1 MAYAVKYLFRFE
13 SLNHTTREIRVLQ
26 DGYSGSVIQR
36 ALGRNP
42 VLKKQQN
49 GPIHGTSLEI
59 YAQCDVDREF
69 IEFYTSDP
77 KEYRVDVYAGNT
89 MLWQGWISPELYSE
103 PDIAPPYDVQ
113 VVATDGVGELK
124 LYDFAAQGTV
134 SLRALLTYLLGK
146 TGLSTDVFL
155 VSSLK
160 AGSAG
165 AGALLDMEANFDYL
179 VGKTCYEALS
189 YLLTTLH
196 ATITWW
202 GGHWLLVRENNVTF
216 TSGKVRYFNVAG
228 NSALLANSVQA
239 LGRMYQDAVWPVGQ
253 LSTVID
259 PAKNKVVVQA
269 PWHPVTALQN
279 SDMTADANWNK
290 SGVTYDSAKGAY
302 FFARDVITPGE
313 LAQSVAFGGLRVP
326 MRMTLSGCGTS
337 ETGSGFTGTG
347 NGWVGLVLKFQDGD
361 GNVYYLGVD
370 GDGNRRWELYD
381 SGRIPRAFEQDLLSV
396 DTDRENADHIELDI
410 PALAVDGGFP
420 SGTLTV
426 GIWGGAVYVFSAHLD
441 VILNKGYQDVM
452 HIDNGARGEGDDTE
466 IAFGRVT
473 SDVAYYQAFVQG
485 ILLNNGA
492 LITAFSDANFTTGTD
507 YLSFIS
513 RDYARSV
520 ALPRARV
527 EGTVSLEPS
536 VQLPPLVFTKGGLD
550 YWLETWSWNLYEDEL
565 QISARTLPTATL
577 TVESETITEAGG
589 TASTG
594 SADGGATQ
602 VPSSGVNYFE
612 PGTVSGLIQLKSDYN
627 YLGPRKG
634 LIFGRNSSEDVN
646 VDLEVVNIA
655 PQGETPRYAFHSRLP
670 FFSDGFVSGNG
681 LSSGG
686 GASGI
691 DALAMWKLLT
701 NDQTLSTYDDNT
713 KIAGAHIPDMAT
725 AYGYLKQA
733 DINPILALIPAQAS
747 STNQLAD
754 KAFVNSSIATATAT
768 YRGNYNEYSDLG
780 LQPSAT
786 HAQIATALASEIS
799 GADANDYCFV
809 EIPTSA
815 STPTEIART
824 ERYKYNGTGWEY
836 EYTLNNSGFTAVQWA
851 AINSGITSG
860 KVGTYDTI
868 AGYFSGGKILSSA
881 LPAMYIGQTPVRFTS
896 ATQDLTGIGNITM
909 SGNITLPN
917 GNAIL
922 AASTSAM
929 LAVTSNGTGFYL
941 GPGYEISANYLLRS
955 GNIDLKHRKYT
966 AASTY
971 NDHIIWDASNAYIS
985 SNAVTIGSNTIG
997 TDSSPIEHSTFNR
1010 RFKRFE
1016 GSSAAGGYDL
1026 DTLLAGG
1033 GITSQYSSVSYW
1045 ANGPSGMSYGGAV
1058 QIVPT
1063 DSANNLLAMQFAWD
1077 VDHTNAKTGKLWW
1090 RDRNNSGG
1098 TPGWGEWHLLYDSAN
1113 ANLSTIDW
1121 ACKDLNSAGKVNVG
1135 APSSTS
1141 ATVNVAGTIWA
1152 STGIFSDGYVSG
1164 GGLSSSSDA
1173 RLKEHVKDFNYSAEL
1188 LMSLK
1193 PREWDWNDRT
1203 PLEGHSA
1210 GFIAQEV
1217 EQHLPYAVT
1226 ERAYKMLT
1234 YDIFHALEVSGLQDH
1249 ESHIQDHE
1257 TRIRALENENKELKK
1272 RLEKYELGRN

>member
-124 LYDFAAQGTV
+124 LYDFAAQGMV
-134 SLRALLTYLLGK
+134 SLRAMLTYLLGK

-196 ATITWW
+196 ATLTWW

-239 LGRMYQDAVWPVGQ
+239 LGRMYQDPVWPVGQ

-396 DTDRENADHIELDI
+396 DTDRENADRIELDI

-441 VILNKGYQDVM
+441 VVLNKGYQDIL

-577 TVESETITEAGG
+577 TVDSETITEAGG

-594 SADGGATQ
+594 SSSGGATQ

-612 PGTVSGLIQLKSDYN
+612 PGTVSGLIQLKSAYN

-634 LIFGRNSSEDVN
+634 LIFGETAEADVENSPAHLMLRNFGTAQNPKYALYTPFALVTGGDQIV
-646 VDLEVVNIA
+646 IT
-655 PQGETPRYAFHSRLP
+655 GEP
-670 FFSDGFVSGNG
+670 
-681 LSSGG
+681 GG
-686 GASGI
+686 GGGGGVMY
-691 DALAMWKLLT
+691 LAELLDVSLANLAGGQVLSYDSTAQVWKNRTLGEAAGYGVT
-701 NDQTLSTYDDNT
+701 NVVT
-713 KIAGAHIPDMAT
+713 AGDTTHLVTGAAVAT
-725 AYGYLKQA
+725 AVAAVLKWKGITTT
-733 DINPILALIPAQAS
+733 DIAANPSANPIIINGQSYTAVMGDVVVLS
-747 STNQLAD
+747 GTST
-754 KAFVNSSIATATAT
+754 
-768 YRGNYNEYSDLG
+768 EYL
-780 LQPSAT
+780 
-786 HAQIATALASEIS
+786 
-799 GADANDYCFV
+799 
-809 EIPTSA
+809 
-815 STPTEIART
+815 
-824 ERYKYNGTGWEY
+824 YNGTTWEPMGDEASY
-836 EYTLNNSGFTAVQWA
+836 ALKTVTITGTGYLTGGGTLEANRTLDIASSVKTKIDNGA
-851 AINSGITSG
+851 AA
-860 KVGTYDTI
+860 Y
-868 AGYFSGGKILSSA
+868 GYFSGGKILSSA

-941 GPGYEISANYLLRS
+941 GPGYEISADYLLRS
-955 GNIDLKHRKYT
+955 GNINLVHRKYT

-997 TDSSPIEHSTFNR
+997 TDSSPIEHATFNR
-1010 RFKRFE
+1010 RFMRFA

-1113 ANLSTIDW
+1113 ANLSTVDW
-1121 ACKDLNSAGKVNVG
+1121 ACKDLNAAGKVNVG
-1135 APSSTS
+1135 APS
-1141 ATVNVAGTIWA
+1141 
-1152 STGIFSDGYVSG
+1152 FSDGALNVNGAIVSSGDQVVTSDIRVKRNLKPIELTVEQIASCRAVTFDWASG
-1164 GGLSSSSDA
+1164 GHSFGSIAQDWEPILPEA
-1173 RLKEHVKDFNYSAEL
+1173 VKDGDIKALAYGQLGAVMGIKVSQRL
-1188 LMSLK
+1188 LIDEDKILK
-1193 PREWDWNDRT
+1193 LQKHETAQDKEIRVLKDALGKANGR
-1203 PLEGHSA
+1203 
-1210 GFIAQEV
+1210 IA
-1217 EQHLPYAVT
+1217 
-1226 ERAYKMLT
+1226 
-1234 YDIFHALEVSGLQDH
+1234 ALE
-1249 ESHIQDHE
+1249 
-1257 TRIRALENENKELKK
+1257 KEVK
-1272 RLEKYELGRN
+1272 RLRTN

>member
-1 MAYAVKYLFRFE
+1 MAYAVKYVFTFQ
-13 SLNHTTREIRVLQ
+13 SVGGTTREIRVLK
-26 DGYSGSVIQR
+26 DGYSGDPIRR
-36 ALGRNP
+36 ALGRAP
-42 VLKKQQN
+42 ILKKQQN
-49 GPIHGTSLEI
+49 GPVHGTSLEL
-59 YAQCDVDREF
+59 YAECHVDQEF

-77 KEYRVDVYAGNT
+77 KAYRVDLYAGNT
-89 MLWQGWISPELYSE
+89 LLWQGWITPELYSE

-124 LYDFAAQGTV
+124 LYDFAAQGMV
-134 SLRALLTYLLGK
+134 SLRAMLTYLLGK

-179 VGKTCYEALS
+179 VGKTCYEALT
-189 YLLTTLH
+189 YILTTLH

-228 NSALLANSVQA
+228 NSALLTNSVQA
-239 LGRMYQDAVWPVGQ
+239 LGSIYQDAVWPVGQ

-279 SDMTADANWNK
+279 SDMAEDANWNK
-290 SGVTYDSAKGAY
+290 LYGVTYDSSKGAY
-302 FFARDVITPGE
+302 SFPQDAVYTGE

-396 DTDRENADHIELDI
+396 DTDRENADRIELDI

-420 SGTLTV
+420 SGILTV

-441 VILNKGYQDVM
+441 VILNKGYQDIL

-485 ILLNNGA
+485 ILLNNGT
-492 LITAFSDANFTTGTD
+492 LITAFSDANFTTGMD
-507 YLSFIS
+507 FLSFIS

-527 EGTVSLEPS
+527 EGTVFLETS
-536 VQLPPLVFTKGGLD
+536 VQLPPLVFEKDGLN

-577 TVESETITEAGG
+577 SIESETVTEAGG

-594 SADGGATQ
+594 TSSGGATQ
-602 VPSSGVNYFE
+602 VPSVGLNFFE
-612 PGTVSGLIQLKSDYN
+612 PDEDLAGLILLKAVYN

-634 LIFGRNSSEDVN
+634 LIFDPTAENDVADSPAHLMLRNFGTPEDPNYALYTPYAIVSAK
-646 VDLEVVNIA
+646 DQVVIS
-655 PQGETPRYAFHSRLP
+655 GTP
-670 FFSDGFVSGNG
+670 GGG
-681 LSSGG
+681 GGGG
-686 GASGI
+686 GATFLPDLEDVSDDLYAPTAGMVLQYSGSQWVGNLPATQI
-691 DALAMWKLLT
+691 GANVTGLT
-701 NDQTLSTYDDNT
+701 T
-713 KIAGAHIPDMAT
+713 G
-725 AYGYLKQA
+725 
-733 DINPILALIPAQAS
+733 ALIRSVLGDDFSAGWS
-747 STNQLAD
+747 VKD
-754 KAFVNSSIATATAT
+754 FINSSVATATAT
-768 YRGNYNEYSDLG
+768 YRGSYNEKTDLG
-780 LQPSAT
+780 LNPSAT
-786 HAQIATALASEIS
+786 RAQVATKLGQEIS
-799 GADANDYCFV
+799 GADDNDYCFV

-815 STPTEIART
+815 STPTQIERT
-824 ERYKYNGTGWEY
+824 ERYKYDGTSWSY
-836 EYTLNNSGFTAVQWA
+836 EYTLNNSGYTAVQWA

-860 KVGTYDTI
+860 KVSSYDTI
-868 AGYFSGGKILSSA
+868 AGYFSGGKILSTA
-881 LPAMYIGQTPVRFTS
+881 LPAMYIGTTAVRFTG
-896 ATQDLTGIGNITM
+896 ATQDLTGIGNISM
-909 SGNITLPN
+909 SGNITIPN

-922 AASTSAM
+922 ASSSFSM
-929 LAVTSNGTGFYL
+929 LAVSSAGTVFYC
-941 GPGYEISANYLLRS
+941 GPGYEISAGFLLRS
-955 GNIDLKHRKYT
+955 GDINLIHRKYT
-966 AASTY
+966 AANTY
-971 NDHIIWDASNAYIS
+971 HDYAIWDASNTTIS
-985 SNAVTIGSNTIG
+985 DAALTLGSASLGTSSTPIGY
-997 TDSSPIEHSTFNR
+997 STYNR
-1010 RFKRFE
+1010 RFRRFV

-1063 DSANNLLAMQFAWD
+1063 DSANNLLAMQLAWD

-1113 ANLSTIDW
+1113 ANLSTINW
-1121 ACKDLNSAGKVNVG
+1121 NCKDLDAAGKVNVG
-1135 APSSTS
+1135 APS
-1141 ATVNVAGTIWA
+1141 
-1152 STGIFSDGYVSG
+1152 FSDGALNVNGAIVSSGDQVVTSDIRMKTNIKPIELSVEQIAKCRAVTFDWTTG
-1164 GGLSSSSDA
+1164 GHSFGSIAQDWQDILPEAVHNGETLSLAYAQLGTVIGITLAKHETEQDKEI
-1173 RLKEHVKDFNYSAEL
+1173 RKLKEEVNNLKAE
-1188 LMSLK
+1188 
-1193 PREWDWNDRT
+1193 
-1203 PLEGHSA
+1203 
-1210 GFIAQEV
+1210 V
-1217 EQHLPYAVT
+1217 
-1226 ERAYKMLT
+1226 
-1234 YDIFHALEVSGLQDH
+1234 
-1249 ESHIQDHE
+1249 
-1257 TRIRALENENKELKK
+1257 K
-1272 RLEKYELGRN
+1272 RLRAN

>member
-1 MAYAVKYLFRFE
+1 MAYATKYVFTFQ
-13 SLNHTTREIRVLQ
+13 SVGGTTREIRILK
-26 DGYSGSVIQR
+26 DGYSGDPIRR
-36 ALGRNP
+36 ALGRAP
-42 VLKKQQN
+42 ILKKQQN
-49 GPIHGTSLEI
+49 GPVHGTSLEL
-59 YAQCDVDREF
+59 YAECHVDQEF

-77 KEYRVDVYAGNT
+77 KAYRVDLYAGNAL
-89 MLWQGWISPELYSE
+89 LWQGWITPELYSE

-124 LYDFAAQGTV
+124 LYDFAAQGMV
-134 SLRALLTYLLGK
+134 SLRAMLTYLLGK

-239 LGRMYQDAVWPVGQ
+239 LGSMYQDAVWPVGR

-279 SDMTADANWNK
+279 SDMAADANWNK
-290 SGVTYDSAKGAY
+290 IGVTYDSTKGAY

-396 DTDRENADHIELDI
+396 DTDRENADRIELDI
-410 PALAVDGGFP
+410 PALTVDGGFP

-441 VILNKGYQDVM
+441 VVLNKGYQDVL

-527 EGTVSLEPS
+527 EGTVSLESS
-536 VQLPPLVFTKGGLD
+536 VQLPPLVFTKDGLD

-565 QISARTLPTATL
+565 QVSARTLPTATL
-577 TVESETITEAGG
+577 TVDSETITEAGG

-594 SADGGATQ
+594 SSSGGATQ

-612 PGTVSGLIQLKSDYN
+612 PGTVSGLIQLKSIYN

-634 LIFGRNSSEDVN
+634 LIFGRNSSADGN

-655 PQGETPRYAFHSRLP
+655 PQGETPRYALHSPLP
-670 FFSDGFVSGNG
+670 IFSDDFVSGNG

-686 GASGI
+686 GAAGI

-713 KIAGAHIPDMAT
+713 KIAGAHIPDMAAT
-725 AYGYLKQA
+725 YGYLKQA
-733 DINPILALIPAQAS
+733 NIDPILALIPAQAS
-747 STNQLAD
+747 SMNQLAD
-754 KAFVNSSIATATAT
+754 KAFVNSSIATSTAT
-768 YRGNYNEYSDLG
+768 YRGSYNEKTDLN
-780 LQPSAT
+780 LNPTAT
-786 HAQIATALASEIS
+786 RSEIAAALATKMAALSIVP
-799 GADANDYCFV
+799 DDNDYCFV

-824 ERYKYNGTGWEY
+824 ERYKYNGTSWAY
-836 EYTLNNSGFTAVQWA
+836 EYTLNNSGFTAAQWA
-851 AINSGITSG
+851 SINSGITSG
-860 KVGTYDTI
+860 KVSAYDTI
-868 AGYFSGGKILSSA
+868 AGYFSGGKILSTA
-881 LPAMYIGQTPVRFTS
+881 LPAMYIGTTAVQFTS
-896 ATQDLTGIGNITM
+896 ATQDLTGIGNLTM
-909 SGNITLPN
+909 SGDLTAN
-917 GNAIL
+917 GATIGNFAATNAVIQLRNTYGTFKVQAPSSL
-922 AASTSAM
+922 AAVRIGYGDGPLLVNA
-929 LAVTSNGTGFYL
+929 TGNVSI
-941 GPGYEISANYLLRS
+941 ES
-955 GNIDLKHRKYT
+955 GQALSLKIKRT
-966 AASTY
+966 
-971 NDHIIWDASNAYIS
+971 ASNVGAYMAFYPGNQDTNYWDI
-985 SNAVTIGSNTIG
+985 
-997 TDSSPIEHSTFNR
+997 
-1010 RFKRFE
+1010 
-1016 GSSAAGGYDL
+1016 GSSADNVFLFEYKGALL
-1026 DTLLAGG
+1026 DSISTTGAMT
-1033 GITSQYSSVSYW
+1033 IRSSVYDGLSIKRTATGAAGLRFFPDNQDTHYW
-1045 ANGPSGMSYGGAV
+1045 YFGSYGNGDNYMLRFTYDGSDKAYFLTDGTL
-1058 QIVPT
+1058 IV
-1063 DSANNLLAMQFAWD
+1063 S
-1077 VDHTNAKTGKLWW
+1077 
-1090 RDRNNSGG
+1090 
-1098 TPGWGEWHLLYDSAN
+1098 
-1113 ANLSTIDW
+1113 
-1121 ACKDLNSAGKVNVG
+1121 GKVNVG
-1135 APSSTS
+1135 LPSSTS

-1152 STGIFSDGYVSG
+1152 STGIWSNGYVSG
-1164 GGLSSSSDA
+1164 GGISSSSDA
-1173 RLKEHVKDFNYSAEL
+1173 RLKENIKDFAYSSAL
-1188 LMSLK
+1188 LMALR
-1193 PREWDWNDRT
+1193 PREWNWNDRT

-1210 GFIAQEV
+1210 GFVAQEV
-1217 EQHLPYAVT
+1217 EQHLPYAVK
-1226 ERAYKMLT
+1226 ERTYKTLT
-1234 YDIFHALEVSGLQDH
+1234 YDIFHALEVSAL
-1249 ESHIQDHE
+1249 QDHE